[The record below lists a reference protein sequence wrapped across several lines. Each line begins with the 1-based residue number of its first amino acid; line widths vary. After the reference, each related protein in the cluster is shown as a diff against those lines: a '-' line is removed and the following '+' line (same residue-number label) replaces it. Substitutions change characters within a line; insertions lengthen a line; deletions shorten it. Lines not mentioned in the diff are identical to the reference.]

1 MQLYIH
7 LLPTYSPSL
16 CLCLHN
22 FLLRNHHNFL
32 RTNLPKKKNVLRKL
46 SSALRWRSPSH
57 RQACNGLPLG
67 ISLPLAAAAISA
79 ATLYKSLGWCKWTES
94 KLATVVTAVFALLG
108 LLGLANTFAHKSE
121 NFPLGLQIKSSEANQ
136 GVHVLTLLCSNTS
149 SKKLRFYSCHGGN
162 LKFLIP
168 SRPAFC
174 IETALIAP
182 GCHWEAS
189 CVCSRRVFYVYRI
202 YASKD
207 LQCSSA
213 PMA

>member
-7 LLPTYSPSL
+7 F
-16 CLCLHN
+16 CLHN
-22 FLLRNHHNFL
+22 FLTAQKPSQFPSNK
-32 RTNLPKKKNVLRKL
+32 PAKKKKTPLG
-46 SSALRWRSPSH
+46 SSPQPWRSPSH

-67 ISLPLAAAAISA
+67 ISLPLAAAAVSA

-121 NFPLGLQIKSSEANQ
+121 NLPLGLQIKSSEANQ

-168 SRPAFC
+168 SGMATHIC
-174 IETALIAP
+174 QASLL
-182 GCHWEAS
+182 HWNGSHRARLS
-189 CVCSRRVFYVYRI
+189 LGSQLRLL
-202 YASKD
+202 SKSF
-207 LQCSSA
+207 LCL
-213 PMA
+213 